1 MPITTFDPNSGMRE
15 DRTEQELEAERMR
28 EFLFRKQ
35 LADRQQA
42 NLEAARSSYERMAA
56 GGGRGSEPMGGG
68 SAMAEAE
75 PMPVGGGAPEAS
87 AADRVRQR
95 ILQEAGLIPG
105 GAKSREQQL
114 ADQRRSIV
122 GMSRMQEQIAGSLKN
137 PDGTPVSPERVAQ
150 FNDRMGATIGSAKR
164 AYFDSEVYLPQDKAP
179 LDPALVKD
187 TVRSTLGLKP
197 DTAAAE
203 QAKWQRDRDA
213 KLEDVK
219 AAMAIK
225 QSEGTAAKQAA
236 FFQAAAQSPDPQTRA
251 IGMQGLAKLAQVEVP
266 DSFGMPGPQDQREG
280 RINAAKTSSSAAV
293 AQIAPAVEGLVNFVA
308 DQNFSFSDADK
319 ARIQNAWPDVVQALA
334 ETGLDEAQMEEAK
347 AAVRL
352 KLKQAGRQATFAGIG
367 LPGSSARSASFFD
380 RLP

>member
-1 MPITTFDPNSGMRE
+1 MRE

-68 SAMAEAE
+68 GMAEAE
-75 PMPVGGGAPEAS
+75 PMPVGGAPDAS

-95 ILQEAGLIPG
+95 ILQEAGLMPG
-105 GAKSREQQL
+105 GAKSREQKL
-114 ADQRRSIV
+114 ADERRSIV
-122 GMSRMQEQIAGSLKN
+122 NLSQMAEQLKA
-137 PDGTPVSPERVAQ
+137 PGGHVASPERQADAAYRLDSGI
-150 FNDRMGATIGSAKR
+150 NSAKR
-164 AYFDSEVYLPQDKAP
+164 AYANNEIYLPEDKAP
-179 LDPALVKD
+179 LDPGLVKD
-187 TVRSTLGLKP
+187 TVRDTLGLKP
-197 DTAAAE
+197 DMAAAE

-213 KLEDVK
+213 KIEDAK
-219 AAMAIK
+219 AAAAIK
-225 QSEGTAAKQAA
+225 QAEVTAAKQEAL
-236 FFQAAAQSPDPQTRA
+236 FRMAAQSSDPQTRA
-251 IGMQGLAKLAQVEVP
+251 IGMRGLARLAQVEVP
-266 DSFGMPGPQDQREG
+266 DSFGMPGPEQQREG

-293 AQIAPAVEGLVNFVA
+293 AQVAPAVEGLVNFVA

-319 ARIQNAWPDVVQALA
+319 ARVQNAWPDVVQALA

-347 AAVRL
+347 AAIRL

-380 RLP
+380 MLP